1 MIKRPSYHP
10 IAKICHW
17 SIVLIIVAQFVSS
30 WFMAGLRYGSL
41 PNIFNTIHF
50 SAISFVLIPLAVTLF
65 FLRFY
70 KPVEKDVKVGEEW
83 MDKAATAMQYALY
96 ALLLVVPIT
105 GWLAVTIRHL
115 PVDFF
120 GFFYFPMPNIANP
133 SFLYTA
139 ARLHGDLSNI
149 LGFLALGHIGAAL
162 FHHYVLE
169 DSVLR
174 RMLPWR
180 TI

>member
-1 MIKRPSYHP
+1 MRTTYHP

-17 SIVLIIVAQFVSS
+17 SIVLIVAIQFISS
-30 WFMAGLRYGSL
+30 SFMEGLRFGSL

-50 SAISFVLIPLAVTLF
+50 SAISFILIPLAVALF

-70 KPVEKDVKVGEEW
+70 KPVEKDVKEGEEW

-96 ALLLVVPIT
+96 ALLIVVPIT

-120 GFFYFPMPNIANP
+120 GFFYLPMLDIANP
-133 SFLYTA
+133 SLLHTV
-139 ARLHGDLSNI
+139 ARLHGDLSNV

-162 FHHYVLE
+162 FHHYVLK
-169 DSVLR
+169 DSILK

-180 TI
+180 AI